1 MEILINGAA
10 NFECETHHTDA
21 LGHLRMIALQQRE
34 HFDLG
39 FPAPLRFKRAALHPV
54 TGMYMG
60 YEREE
65 TSAEAASRRREE
77 TDRRLEA
84 IDAAI
89 AAKRVFIAE
98 ARKLGMSVA
107 SLLERAQEARDAR
120 IHFHA
125 SIVD

>member
-10 NFECETHHTDA
+10 NCEHETPHADA
-21 LGHLRMIALQQRE
+21 LERLRTLALQQRE
-34 HFDLG
+34 HFDAG

-65 TSAEAASRRREE
+65 TDAEAASRRREE

-89 AAKRVFIAE
+89 AAQLHFISEAKR
-98 ARKLGMSVA
+98 LGMTVEE
-107 SLLERAQEARDAR
+107 LLARAQEARDAR
-120 IHFHA
+120 VRFHA